1 MLFHYDSKDFEVY
14 FNWLVFFSMD
24 YSSLWKVKDNSI
36 LNLLCFVTE
45 QCIFQEE
52 SKESS
57 GISHKLIGNTES
69 HLKYENDR
77 LKMALAQ
84 R

>member
-1 MLFHYDSKDFEVY
+1 MLLHCNSDNCEV
-14 FNWLVFFSMD
+14 
-24 YSSLWKVKDNSI
+24 KI
-36 LNLLCFVTE
+36 LKYLLACCLLL